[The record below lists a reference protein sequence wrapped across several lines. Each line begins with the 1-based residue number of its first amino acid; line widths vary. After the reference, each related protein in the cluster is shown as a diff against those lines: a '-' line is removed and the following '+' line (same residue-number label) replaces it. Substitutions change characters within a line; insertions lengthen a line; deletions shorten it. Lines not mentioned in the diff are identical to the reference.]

1 MAGILDVK
9 TRVMDTIV
17 TSEGRRQIATGEL
30 RIEFA
35 SFTDRNIFYASGSG
49 GVLEDPNNRIY
60 FEAGSDDNDKIII
73 ETDADGRLEPFSSDT
88 YSSYGGNFFTSGSV
102 QETGDID
109 LVVDEV
115 IESTTQNF
123 KRQMI
128 LGTRE
133 LWKVDKGST
142 LTITPEEATFYV
154 TDYKPF
160 SSGSIKEATVDDIES
175 IFQDFRL
182 GNLLNFRFLPPQTKE
197 LPGTRRTRV
206 TGNYTQINQDPI
218 DTWEEVQSFV
228 KGKQFQEFVFD
239 DSSPENNIIGQIFE
253 QSRGKLDKLALIDV
267 GSFRVDGVVYPHV
280 LFAGK
285 LYRDSRGSL
294 TFGNLFTLIFEQ
306 LSTGDFIV

>member
-1 MAGILDVK
+1 MAGILDIK

-35 SFTDRNIFYASGSG
+35 SFTDRHMFYASGSG
-49 GVLEDPNNRIY
+49 NVLEDPTSRIY
-60 FEAGSDDNDKIII
+60 FEAYSDDNDKIII
-73 ETDADGRLEPFSSDT
+73 ETDADGQMEPFSSDT

-102 QETGDID
+102 QDYGSID
-109 LVVDEV
+109 LISTEV
-115 IESTTQNF
+115 IESATQSF

-142 LTITPEEATFYV
+142 LTIEPAEATFYI
-154 TDYKPF
+154 TKNKPF
-160 SSGSIKEATVDDIES
+160 PEGEITVASVDDIES

-182 GNLLNFRFLPPQTKE
+182 GNLLNFRFLPPQTKP
-197 LPGTRRTRV
+197 LAGTLRTEKL
-206 TGNYTQINQDPI
+206 GNYTQINQEPM
-218 DTWEEVQSFV
+218 DTWEEVQDFV
-228 KGKQFQEFVFD
+228 EGKQYQEFVFE
-239 DSSPENNIIGQIFE
+239 DSSPENNILGQIFE
-253 QSRGKLDKLALIDV
+253 QSNNKLEKLALIDV
-267 GSFRVDGVVYPHV
+267 GSFEVEGVVYPHV